1 MRLDS
6 RRFLAL
12 AAALLLAAVTPAL
25 AQTTVMKIGTA
36 TIGDGDQNTWMTRF
50 KERMEKRAPGRIEVQ
65 LYPGSQLGDNTRMVQ
80 GVQMGT
86 LEGYVGPTTISAI
99 AERRLQ
105 IFDAPGLF
113 DDMQHG
119 QRVITDPDVRGW
131 YLALGESKGFT
142 GISIYVSGTSSMVTR
157 TRPIRTVE
165 DFRGLKMSVLATK
178 METETM
184 SRLGAAG
191 VPMPM
196 TDRLQAMQTGQIDGT
211 KLALV
216 VSDAFKF
223 WTLAKYQTESDEVLI
238 ISQVTV
244 HKPWLDKLP
253 ADLRAMILEEGKKLD
268 DEMIAYSLEKRK
280 FYRENWVKNGGE
292 LIHFTPEERKRFLDR
307 LAGVATAVLSEN
319 AEVKA
324 AYDRLLPFVEK
335 HRKKP
340 S

>member
-6 RRFLAL
+6 LRILAL
-12 AAALLLAAVTPAL
+12 AAALSLGAVAPAL

-36 TIGDGDQNTWMTRF
+36 TVGDGDQNTWMTRF

-99 AERRLQ
+99 AERRYQ
-105 IFDAPGLF
+105 IFDAPGMF
-113 DDMQHG
+113 DDMDHG
-119 QRVITDPDVRGW
+119 QRVITDPALRPW

-184 SRLGAAG
+184 NRLGAAG

-238 ISQVTV
+238 ISQCTV

-253 ADLRAMILEEGKKLD
+253 ADLRAMILEEGQKLD
-268 DEMIAYSLEKRK
+268 NEMIAYSVEKRK

-292 LIHFTPEERKRFLDR
+292 LIHFSAEERKKFLDR
-307 LAGVATAVLSEN
+307 LAGVAPAVLSESP
-319 AEVKA
+319 EVKA
-324 AYDRLLPFVEK
+324 AYEHLLPFVEK
-335 HRKKP
+335 HRKK
-340 S
+340 SS

>member
-1 MRLDS
+1 MRLHA
-6 RRFLAL
+6 RPILAL
-12 AAALLLAAVTPAL
+12 AAALSVATAAPSF

-36 TIGDGDQNTWMTRF
+36 TIGEGDQNTWMARF
-50 KERMEKRAPGRIEVQ
+50 KDRVEKRAPGRIEVQ

-80 GVQMGT
+80 GVQLGT

-105 IFDAPGLF
+105 IFDAPGMF
-113 DDMQHG
+113 DDMEHG
-119 QRVITDPDVRGW
+119 QRVITDPGFRPW
-131 YLALGESKGFT
+131 FLHLGEGKNFV
-142 GISIYVSGTSSMVTR
+142 GISIYVSGTSSMVVR

-165 DFRGLKMSVLATK
+165 DFRGLKLSVLASK

-184 SRLGAAG
+184 QRLGAAG

-216 VSDAFKF
+216 VADGFKF
-223 WTLAKYQTESDEVLI
+223 WTLAKYQTETDEVLI

-253 ADLRAMILEEGKKLD
+253 ADLRAIVLEEGQKLD
-268 DEMIAYSLEKRK
+268 NEMIAYSIEKRK
-280 FYRENWVKNGGE
+280 QYRENWVKNGGE
-292 LIHFTPEERKRFLDR
+292 LIHFSPEERKRFLDR
-307 LAGVATAVLSEN
+307 LSGVAASVLSEN
-319 AEVKA
+319 PDVKA
-324 AYDRLLPFVEK
+324 AYEHLLPFVEK
-335 HRKKP
+335 HRKK